1 MLLLL
6 CVLGVIWGAIG
17 LRLHEE
23 HQRTLQ
29 DGEARTATLA
39 RTFEET
45 VSRTIAV
52 LDQALLHARDSYL
65 YDPDH
70 FAMGPWLRDK
80 PVLRGI
86 SMRLAIVD
94 ATGTAVTTSI
104 PNVRAGG
111 INIASRE
118 HFQVHVAAAEDRLF
132 ISKPVI
138 SIISG
143 QVVIQLTRRISHLDG
158 SFAGVAVASLEPH
171 VLGGFRESTR
181 MGEGFALLIGQ
192 DGIIRAA
199 QPETAMIGETLQNP
213 QNLDLIRPAS
223 EMSLFESDNARTVV
237 NGEAIV
243 SYRSVTGYPLV
254 IAVGIGRETVFAVY
268 ERQRQDTLLAGAFLS
283 VIVVLVGASMILHRH
298 RLARFQSNL
307 VVTMENISQ
316 GILMIDRDR
325 RMRVVNRRVSE
336 LLELPLSVASPGV
349 SFNDLI
355 DWQKTHAEFRPEFND
370 GGPVTKMIYGGGL
383 NPDLPFY
390 ERTRPNG
397 TVLEVRTTFLA
408 DGGAVRTFT
417 DITERKRAEQD
428 LAAARDA
435 AEAGGR
441 ARTEFLA
448 IMSHEIRTPMNGIIG
463 AASLLRD
470 MNLDPEQREYARI
483 IHESGEHLSTLVQ
496 DILDFSRLDAGR
508 LDLED
513 IAFDPRALI
522 EGTIGMMAGQA
533 HAKGLSLTF
542 QAAPDVPRQVSG
554 DPARLRQILVN
565 LIGNGLKFTPAGG
578 VMVEVRVAANGAA
591 ANGKTA
597 DGEAADGEAAD
608 GKAGVT
614 LEVAVIDTGIGI
626 DPDGQRKLFSAFSQV
641 DSSIGRRFGGTG
653 LGLVICAR
661 LVALMGGAIT
671 VDSIPGLGSTFRLT
685 ARLRCVPDARAEDA
699 PAPPVPAPYRRLKV
713 LLAEDNAINR
723 HVATR
728 MLTRMGHTVE
738 AVEDG
743 ALAVSAASSGDH
755 DVILMDMMM
764 PEVDGITATRTI
776 RAGTSRARAI
786 TIIGLTANALAS
798 DRAACEA
805 AGMNGFMTKP
815 VNAERLRTLLEQTVP
830 HAFSPAASINPAPSP
845 AVSSLAGSSLVA
857 PSGMGSSGVAPCE
870 PEAALLDEDFLRQL
884 VEDISV
890 EGAVEV
896 IQVFL
901 EEGPVRMEAIQNAM
915 AASAL
920 TVVRRESHA
929 LAGAARNIGLTR
941 LGEAAYAI
949 QKATEQSG
957 PDARSIAALA
967 LLLDRTL
974 PLAIA
979 WAQAQEAM
987 AQEAMVLSGG

>member
-23 HQRTLQ
+23 YQHTLQ
-29 DGEARTATLA
+29 DGETRTATLA

-45 VSRTIAV
+45 VSRTIAM

-80 PVLRGI
+80 PVLRGV

-104 PNVRAGG
+104 PNIQAGG

-143 QVVIQLTRRISHLDG
+143 QVVIQLTRRISRLDG
-158 SFAGVAVASLEPH
+158 SFAGVAAASLEPQ

-192 DGIIRAA
+192 DGVIRAA

-213 QNLDLIRPAS
+213 QNLDLIRPAR
-223 EMSLFESDNARTVV
+223 EISLFESDNARTVV

-254 IAVGIGRETVFAVY
+254 VAVGIGRETVFALY

-283 VIVVLVGASMILHRH
+283 AIVVLVGASMILHRH

-307 VVTMENISQ
+307 VMTMENISQ
-316 GILMIDRDR
+316 GILMIDRNR

-355 DWQKTHAEFRPEFND
+355 DWQKTYAEFRPEFHD
-370 GGPVTKMIYGGGL
+370 SGPVAKMIYGGGL
-383 NPDLPFY
+383 NPAMTLY

-417 DITERKRAEQD
+417 DITERKRAEHD

-597 DGEAADGEAAD
+597 DGEAADG
-608 GKAGVT
+608 KAGVT

-661 LVALMGGAIT
+661 LAALMGGAIT

-699 PAPPVPAPYRRLKV
+699 PVPPVQAPYRRLKI

-743 ALAVSAASSGDH
+743 ARAVSAADSGDH

-764 PEVDGITATRTI
+764 PEVDGITATRMI

-805 AGMNGFMTKP
+805 AGMNGFITKP

-845 AVSSLAGSSLVA
+845 AGSSLAGSSLVA

-901 EEGPVRMEAIQNAM
+901 EEGPARVEAIQNAM
-915 AASAL
+915 AAGAL
-920 TVVRRESHA
+920 TVVRREAHA

-957 PDARSIAALA
+957 PGAESIAALA
-967 LLLDRTL
+967 TLLDRTL
-974 PLAIA
+974 PLAIV

-987 AQEAMVLSGG
+987 ALSEG

>member
-1 MLLLL
+1 M
-6 CVLGVIWGAIG
+6 
-17 LRLHEE
+17 
-23 HQRTLQ
+23 
-29 DGEARTATLA
+29 
-39 RTFEET
+39 
-45 VSRTIAV
+45 
-52 LDQALLHARDSYL
+52 
-65 YDPDH
+65 
-70 FAMGPWLRDK
+70 
-80 PVLRGI
+80 
-86 SMRLAIVD
+86 
-94 ATGTAVTTSI
+94 
-104 PNVRAGG
+104 
-111 INIASRE
+111 
-118 HFQVHVAAAEDRLF
+118 
-132 ISKPVI
+132 
-138 SIISG
+138 
-143 QVVIQLTRRISHLDG
+143 
-158 SFAGVAVASLEPH
+158 
-171 VLGGFRESTR
+171 
-181 MGEGFALLIGQ
+181 
-192 DGIIRAA
+192 
-199 QPETAMIGETLQNP
+199 
-213 QNLDLIRPAS
+213 
-223 EMSLFESDNARTVV
+223 
-237 NGEAIV
+237 
-243 SYRSVTGYPLV
+243 
-254 IAVGIGRETVFAVY
+254 
-268 ERQRQDTLLAGAFLS
+268 
-283 VIVVLVGASMILHRH
+283 
-298 RLARFQSNL
+298 
-307 VVTMENISQ
+307 
-316 GILMIDRDR
+316 
-325 RMRVVNRRVSE
+325 
-336 LLELPLSVASPGV
+336 
-349 SFNDLI
+349 
-355 DWQKTHAEFRPEFND
+355 
-370 GGPVTKMIYGGGL
+370 
-383 NPDLPFY
+383 
-390 ERTRPNG
+390 
-397 TVLEVRTTFLA
+397 
-408 DGGAVRTFT
+408 
-417 DITERKRAEQD
+417 
-428 LAAARDA
+428 
-435 AEAGGR
+435 
-441 ARTEFLA
+441 
-448 IMSHEIRTPMNGIIG
+448 
-463 AASLLRD
+463 
-470 MNLDPEQREYARI
+470 
-483 IHESGEHLSTLVQ
+483 
-496 DILDFSRLDAGR
+496 
-508 LDLED
+508 
-513 IAFDPRALI
+513 
-522 EGTIGMMAGQA
+522 
-533 HAKGLSLTF
+533 
-542 QAAPDVPRQVSG
+542 
-554 DPARLRQILVN
+554 
-565 LIGNGLKFTPAGG
+565 
-578 VMVEVRVAANGAA
+578 
-591 ANGKTA
+591 
-597 DGEAADGEAAD
+597 
-608 GKAGVT
+608 
-614 LEVAVIDTGIGI
+614 IDTGIGI

-830 HAFSPAASINPAPSP
+830 HAFSPAASTKPAPSP
-845 AVSSLAGSSLVA
+845 AGSSLMRSSPAGSSPAGSSPAGSSLVA
-857 PSGMGSSGVAPCE
+857 SSGVAPSE
-870 PEAALLDEDFLRQL
+870 PETALLDEDFLRQL

-915 AASAL
+915 AAGAL

>member
-1 MLLLL
+1 
-6 CVLGVIWGAIG
+6 
-17 LRLHEE
+17 
-23 HQRTLQ
+23 
-29 DGEARTATLA
+29 
-39 RTFEET
+39 
-45 VSRTIAV
+45 
-52 LDQALLHARDSYL
+52 
-65 YDPDH
+65 
-70 FAMGPWLRDK
+70 
-80 PVLRGI
+80 
-86 SMRLAIVD
+86 
-94 ATGTAVTTSI
+94 
-104 PNVRAGG
+104 
-111 INIASRE
+111 
-118 HFQVHVAAAEDRLF
+118 
-132 ISKPVI
+132 
-138 SIISG
+138 
-143 QVVIQLTRRISHLDG
+143 
-158 SFAGVAVASLEPH
+158 
-171 VLGGFRESTR
+171 
-181 MGEGFALLIGQ
+181 
-192 DGIIRAA
+192 
-199 QPETAMIGETLQNP
+199 
-213 QNLDLIRPAS
+213 
-223 EMSLFESDNARTVV
+223 
-237 NGEAIV
+237 
-243 SYRSVTGYPLV
+243 
-254 IAVGIGRETVFAVY
+254 
-268 ERQRQDTLLAGAFLS
+268 
-283 VIVVLVGASMILHRH
+283 
-298 RLARFQSNL
+298 
-307 VVTMENISQ
+307 
-316 GILMIDRDR
+316 
-325 RMRVVNRRVSE
+325 
-336 LLELPLSVASPGV
+336 
-349 SFNDLI
+349 
-355 DWQKTHAEFRPEFND
+355 
-370 GGPVTKMIYGGGL
+370 
-383 NPDLPFY
+383 
-390 ERTRPNG
+390 
-397 TVLEVRTTFLA
+397 
-408 DGGAVRTFT
+408 
-417 DITERKRAEQD
+417 
-428 LAAARDA
+428 
-435 AEAGGR
+435 
-441 ARTEFLA
+441 
-448 IMSHEIRTPMNGIIG
+448 MNGIIG

-597 DGEAADGEAAD
+597 DGEAADG
-608 GKAGVT
+608 KAGVT

-661 LVALMGGAIT
+661 LAALMGGAIT

-699 PAPPVPAPYRRLKV
+699 PVPPVQAPYRRLKI

-743 ALAVSAASSGDH
+743 ARAVSAADSGDH

-764 PEVDGITATRTI
+764 PEVDGITATRMI

-805 AGMNGFMTKP
+805 AGMNGFITKP

-845 AVSSLAGSSLVA
+845 AGSSLAGSSLVA

-901 EEGPVRMEAIQNAM
+901 EEGPARVEAIQNAM
-915 AASAL
+915 AAGAL
-920 TVVRRESHA
+920 TVVRREAHA

-957 PDARSIAALA
+957 PGAESIAALA
-967 LLLDRTL
+967 TLLDRTL
-974 PLAIA
+974 PLAIV

-987 AQEAMVLSGG
+987 ALSEG